1 MTVEEM
7 RNDLFIMCSVRWC
20 KECKLDKEKCK
31 NRDSYIGKRA
41 FEDEEIMRLHKIAFP
56 GKYEKTDKEDK
67 NSEKMLND
75 LKEIIENPIKD
86 SGDRTQ
92 FNDGK
97 DDKCKPILSR
107 VPSEAIYYIAEARA
121 YGCEKYKEDSWKTV
135 DAQRHFE
142 AALRHIEEM
151 RKNYK
156 AVDKDSGLEHIKHAL
171 CDLAFVAAL
180 MEMEKE
186 EKYARNII

>member
-1 MTVEEM
+1 MNVEEM
-7 RNDLFIMCSVRWC
+7 RNDLFIMCRGRWC

-31 NRDSYIGKRA
+31 NSDSFIGETS
-41 FEDEEIMRLHKIAFP
+41 FGDEEIMRLHKIAFP
-56 GKYEKTDKEDK
+56 EKYETTEKEDE

-97 DDKCKPILSR
+97 DDKHKPILSR

-121 YGCEKYKEDSWKTV
+121 HGCEKYKEDSWKTV

-186 EKYARNII
+186 